1 MSMKKTFLSLLASA
15 CVIAPGL
22 FGSAAQA
29 QFLDGPPE
37 RIVPESQMQ
46 VQLSYAPVVK
56 QTAPAVVNVYTSR
69 TVRTRSGAD
78 FFERMFGMQR
88 APQERVESSLGSG
101 VIVRSNGIIVTN
113 AHVVKGADELKVVLN
128 DRREFPA
135 EIVAQDEEID
145 VAVLRVET
153 NGERLPALAIQ
164 SQSDDLE
171 IGDIVLAIGNPF
183 GVGQTVTSGIVSALG
198 RTNVTDLSSFIQ
210 TDAAVNPGNSGGALV
225 DLSGELVGV
234 NTAIFSRSGGS
245 NGIGFAIPSEL
256 VSRAVDSALSE
267 GRIVRPWIGARTNA
281 VDATMAS
288 ALGLDRSKGAVINE
302 ILPKGPAD
310 KVGLEKGDVILSV
323 DGTPINDDSGLRFK
337 LATLRK
343 GEEVAIRYFREGSE
357 RTVNVETDI
366 PQESPERDERKIQG
380 MNPFDGAT
388 IVNMSPALGEELGFD
403 PFISGVM
410 VLKIERGSA
419 ANYNRLRPGDFLI
432 GLNDEDITSTRQFES
447 LLDTVESEEGWKL
460 SIDRNGRIGVLP
472 TRYLPRE
479 Q

>member
-1 MSMKKTFLSLLASA
+1 MKKTFLSLLASA

-37 RIVPESQMQ
+37 RIVPESQLQ

-145 VAVLRVET
+145 VAVLRIET

-281 VDATMAS
+281 VDTTMAS

-302 ILPKGPAD
+302 VLPSGPAD
-310 KVGLEKGDVILSV
+310 KAGLEKGDVILSV

-343 GEEVAIRYFREGSE
+343 GQETTIRYFREGSE
-357 RTVNVETDI
+357 RTVKVKTDI
-366 PQESPERDERKIQG
+366 PQESPERDERKIEG

-410 VLKIERGSA
+410 VLRIERGSA
-419 ANYNRLRPGDFLI
+419 ANYNRLRPGDFLM
-432 GLNDEDITSTRQFES
+432 GLNDKEITSTRHFET
-447 LLDTVESEEGWKL
+447 LLETIQPDEGWKL